1 MTRRL
6 ATAILG
12 LTMIATGTASGESRG
27 ITKQVWG
34 KTKAGEQVDL
44 YTLTNAKG
52 ASIKV
57 ATLGGTIVSINVPD
71 KAGKLGDV
79 VLGFDTLDGYLG
91 SHPFFGVLVG
101 RYGNRIGKGTFALDG
116 KTYTLAKNN
125 GENSLHGG
133 VKGFD
138 KYVWKTREVVAPDG
152 LALEL
157 THVSPDGDEGYPG
170 TLSVTVRYTWSDAN
184 ALRID
189 YAATTDKPTVLNLTN
204 HAYFNLGGPATP
216 TILTHQLTLQA
227 DTFTPVDKGL
237 IPTGELKPVAGTP
250 FDFRKPRAIGDG
262 IDADGRA
269 DQVRRRLR
277 PQLRVQPAVDRRR
290 SRSGPGHRAG
300 QRTGGGTVN
309 VGAGSAVLHRQL
321 PRRVNQGQGRADLRE
336 AQRLLPR
343 DAALPGLAEQAG
355 VSLDRSAPGPDV

>member
-12 LTMIATGTASGESRG
+12 LTMMATGTASGESRG

-34 KTKAGEQVDL
+34 KTKAGEPVDL

-101 RYGNRIGKGTFALDG
+101 RYGNRIGKGTFTLDG

-170 TLSVTVRYTWSDAN
+170 
-184 ALRID
+184 
-189 YAATTDKPTVLNLTN
+189 
-204 HAYFNLGGPATP
+204 
-216 TILTHQLTLQA
+216 QA
-227 DTFTPVDKGL
+227 V
-237 IPTGELKPVAGTP
+237 
-250 FDFRKPRAIGDG
+250 GDG
-262 IDADGRA
+262 P
-269 DQVRRRLR
+269 LH
-277 PQLRVQPAVDRRR
+277 VDRRQR
-290 SRSGPGHRAG
+290 AAHRLHGDDRQADGAEPDQPRVLQSGRSGD
-300 QRTGGGTVN
+300 
-309 VGAGSAVLHRQL
+309 
-321 PRRVNQGQGRADLRE
+321 ADH
-336 AQRLLPR
+336 P
-343 DAALPGLAEQAG
+343 DA
-355 VSLDRSAPGPDV
+355 SR